1 MNIKWRKTKQNQI
14 EKLRSDF
21 YKNKVREQ
29 ALKEKEE
36 HLPNHEDTFVCLNH
50 IQKIYPNGYY
60 SVVDFNLD
68 IKKGEFVV
76 LVGPSG
82 CGKTTTLRMIC
93 GLEDITA
100 GALYIDGVYSN
111 DLEPKDRGISMVF
124 QNYALFPHLTVYD
137 NLAYGLKVKKVLAK
151 KLDKDGNQEIGIDN
165 RAIQELIQERKW
177 YIKHHPENEEELA
190 NIDHD
195 IQEYQTKEVPLFVKR
210 KLTKAEIDEKIKRAA
225 EILNLEQLLDR
236 KPSQLSGGQCQRVA
250 LGRVIVSDSKLLLM
264 DEPLSNLDAKLRVS
278 MRGEIIK
285 LHKALHATT
294 VYVTHDQVEAM
305 TMADRIVI
313 MDRAHIKQIGT
324 PVEVYENPNCLF
336 VASFIGSPQMN
347 IFGVT
352 YKKNGIYIADTLIQ
366 ESQTIGLK
374 IEEFY
379 KEMLNQ
385 EKKKLDSLDQI
396 YTDALLEDER
406 SKALHCIENLEKI
419 INEQKYPIQFG
430 IRPERVTLVKN
441 KSNCIR
447 LEAKILSSELLGDE
461 YHIHVSI
468 EDALILMK
476 LPNTYK
482 FEIGDRIQVTFDETK
497 CYLFDSI
504 SGNRI
509 V

>member
-1 MNIKWRKTKQNQI
+1 MKINFKRKQQDTLQ
-14 EKLRSDF
+14 KLRAEFD
-21 YKNKVREQ
+21 KNKVKKQ
-29 ALKEKEE
+29 AEEEKTNP
-36 HLPNHEDTFVCLNH
+36 LPKPENSFVSLNK

-68 IKKGEFVV
+68 IQQGEFIV

-124 QNYALFPHLTVYD
+124 QNYALFPHLSVYD
-137 NLAYGLKVKKVLAK
+137 NLAYGLKVKRIWAK
-151 KLDKDGNQEIGIDN
+151 QLDTEGNQRIGIDQK
-165 RAIQELIQERKW
+165 AIKQLMKEKNW
-177 YIKHHPENEEELA
+177 YIKNDPESEEIVKIE
-190 NIDHD
+190 HD
-195 IQEYQTKEVPLFVKR
+195 ILEYQTKEVPLFIKR
-210 KLTKAEIDEKIKRAA
+210 KLTKEEIDEKIHKAA
-225 EILNLEQLLDR
+225 SILNLEQLLTR

-278 MRGEIIK
+278 MRSEIIK
-285 LHKALHATT
+285 LHKSLEATT

-324 PVEVYENPNCLF
+324 PAEVYENPNCLF
-336 VASFIGSPQMN
+336 VAQFIGSPTMN
-347 IFGVT
+347 IFDVE
-352 YKKNGIYIADTLIQ
+352 YKEQGLYLSDILLKEDPELEAILTSFYTKMVEEEKEKLLGLEHIYEGILLEHEKK
-366 ESQTIGLK
+366 ESQKRIEDIEQILTEKNYPLK
-374 IEEFY
+374 
-379 KEMLNQ
+379 
-385 EKKKLDSLDQI
+385 
-396 YTDALLEDER
+396 
-406 SKALHCIENLEKI
+406 
-419 INEQKYPIQFG
+419 FG
-430 IRPERVTLVKN
+430 IRPERITVASKQKKTQ
-441 KSNCIR
+441 
-447 LEAKILSSELLGDE
+447 LEAKILSYELLGDE
-461 YHIHVSI
+461 YHIYISI
-468 EDALILMK
+468 AEVLLLMK

-482 FEIGDRIQVTFDETK
+482 FEIGDQILITFDDTK
-497 CYLFDSI
+497 CYLFDSV